1 MGLESERMTYNVLL
15 GIADS
20 TLAGQ
25 AADLMAEDGDLTVVG
40 SAQEAGDVM
49 SGLASE
55 VVDVVVLHEDIG
67 PLPVMDLAREVGQ
80 RYPQVSIVLVVRE
93 RTPEILRSAL
103 QAGARD
109 VLAVPLSFEELQGV
123 KAAAAWTQQL
133 RERARGETATSM
145 SLGIGGQLVAVAG
158 AKGGTGCSTVALN
171 LALSTTAA
179 GRGRS
184 VCLVDFDLQSGDI
197 GILLDLSHRR
207 SVHDLLD
214 VAHELSPR
222 VLEDALYVH
231 QSGLRV
237 LLAPENGEQEEDVNA
252 PAARRILGGLKSN
265 FDVVIVDVG
274 TVVTE
279 ANAVAIDMAD
289 RVLMVST
296 PDVPSLRA
304 ANRLLELWNRLEIR
318 APKSDKGSEVL
329 IVLNRAHRDSEVQ
342 PDLVRKVVE
351 APLAQTVIPAGFRD
365 LEPAVNTGVPSRLSD
380 GSLKGS
386 FTGLA
391 DEVGLI
397 PSEEKK
403 KSKVRAG
410 QPRRLLGQSGQAAVE
425 TVGLAFLIILI
436 ALFAFQMVLVGLT
449 YVVAGHGARE
459 GARALSV
466 GENVNRTVSEETH
479 SIWRGGLDVDE
490 GDDFV
495 RVTLQVPMIVPG
507 VGSPFE
513 VNAQSGAVV
522 EGQSMPAFETE
533 ESTANEGGSE
543 Q

>member
-1 MGLESERMTYNVLL
+1 MAYNVLL
-15 GIADS
+15 GIPEP

-25 AADLMAEDGDLTVVG
+25 AADLMAEDGDLSVVATVR
-40 SAQEAGDVM
+40 EAGDVM
-49 SGLASE
+49 SALAAE
-55 VVDVVVLHEDIG
+55 ETDVVVLHEDIG

-80 RYPQVSIVLVVRE
+80 RHPQVSIVLVVRE
-93 RTPEILRSAL
+93 RTAEILRRAL

-109 VLAVPLSFEELQGV
+109 VLAIPLSFEELQGV

-133 RERARGETATSM
+133 RERARGEATTAM
-145 SLGIGGQLVAVAG
+145 SIGIGGQLVAVAG
-158 AKGGTGCSTVALN
+158 AKGGAGCSTVALH
-171 LALSTTAA
+171 LALAATAA

-207 SVHDLLD
+207 SVFDLLD

-237 LLAPENGEQEEDVNA
+237 LLAPEAGEQEEEVTA
-252 PAARRILGGLKSN
+252 PAARRILGTLKSN

-289 RVLMVST
+289 RVLMVAT

-304 ANRLLELWNRLEIR
+304 ANRLLEMWNRLEIR
-318 APKSDKGSEVL
+318 SPKADKGSEVL

-342 PDLVRKVVE
+342 PDLVRKVAE
-351 APLAQTVIPAGFRD
+351 APLAHTTLPSAFRD
-365 LEPAVNTGVPSRLSD
+365 LEPAVNTGVPGRLSE
-380 GSLKGS
+380 GSLRNAL
-386 FTGLA
+386 TALA
-391 DEVGLI
+391 DEMGLL
-397 PSEEKK
+397 PAEEGKR
-403 KSKVRAG
+403 KSKARAG
-410 QPRRLLGQSGQAAVE
+410 QPRRLLGQSGQVAAE
-425 TVGLAFLIILI
+425 TVGLAALIILL
-436 ALFAFQMVLVGLT
+436 ALFAFQMVIIGLT

-459 GARALSV
+459 GARAMAV
-466 GENVNRTVSEETH
+466 GENVVQKVRVETH
-479 SIWRGGLDVDE
+479 SIWRDGLDVDE
-490 GDDFV
+490 GEDFV
-495 RVTLQVPMIVPG
+495 SVTLQVPMIVPG

-513 VNAQSGAVV
+513 VDARSGAVI
-522 EGQSMPAFETE
+522 EGEPLPDSFETE
-533 ESTANEGGSE
+533 APGFDEDNR
-543 Q
+543 

>member
-1 MGLESERMTYNVLL
+1 MSYNVLL
-15 GIADS
+15 GIAET

-25 AADLMAEDGDLTVVG
+25 AVDLMAEDGDLTVVG
-40 SAQEAGDVM
+40 TAQQAGDVM
-49 SGLASE
+49 SSLASE
-55 VVDVVVLHEDIG
+55 EVDVVVLHEDIG

-80 RYPQVSIVLVVRE
+80 RYPHVSIVLVVRE

-109 VLAVPLSFEELQGV
+109 VLSTPLSFEELQGV

-133 RERARGETATSM
+133 RERARGEAASSM
-145 SLGIGGQLVAVAG
+145 TLGIGGQLVAVAG
-158 AKGGTGCSTVALN
+158 AKGGTGCSTVALH
-171 LALSTTAA
+171 LALSATAA

-207 SVHDLLD
+207 SVFDLID

-237 LLAPENGEQEEDVNA
+237 LLAPENGEQEEDVTA
-252 PAARRILGGLKSN
+252 PAARRILGALKSN

-274 TVVTE
+274 TVITE

-289 RVLMVST
+289 RVLMIAT

-304 ANRLLELWNRLEIR
+304 ANRLLEMWNRLEIR
-318 APKSDKGSEVL
+318 SPKADKGSEVL

-351 APLAQTVIPAGFRD
+351 APLAHTTLPASFRD
-365 LEPAVNTGVPSRLSD
+365 LEPAVNTGVPDRLSD
-380 GSLKGS
+380 GSLNSS
-386 FTGLA
+386 FVGLA
-391 DEVGLI
+391 DEVGLL
-397 PSEEKK
+397 PREEKK

-425 TVGLAFLIILI
+425 TAGLALLIILI
-436 ALFAFQMVLVGLT
+436 GLFTFQMVLVGLT

-466 GENVNRTVSEETH
+466 GEDVDDKVNEETH
-479 SIWRGGLDVDE
+479 SIWRDNLDVDE

-513 VNAQSGAVV
+513 VDARSGAVL
-522 EGQSMPAFETE
+522 EGESMPNSFDTGEP
-533 ESTANEGGSE
+533 SANEGESE